1 MTPAPLSASC
11 RLLQL
16 RAVWLGR
23 IRLLMRFSLMST
35 SILLEPKIESCACG
49 CSSYSRQ
56 SLISNRTTPSNHTR
70 HTHSHTPSLTDGQKP
85 PRLDSWPSSL
95 RPAARDTTVFLFPHA
110 PPSLFRGKTT
120 EGVAGSVAVR
130 VGGAALL
137 RSRGKFVDDARTP
150 AAREALVLACLRH
163 LVAVARK
170 VGRHAGVL

>member
-11 RLLQL
+11 RVLQL

-49 CSSYSRQ
+49 CSSYSLQ

-70 HTHSHTPSLTDGQKP
+70 HTHSHTPPLTDGEKP
-85 PRLDSWPSSL
+85 PRLDSGRRL
-95 RPAARDTTVFLFPHA
+95 CDRPQEIHRFFFFAHA

>member
-1 MTPAPLSASC
+1 MVRNS
-11 RLLQL
+11 
-16 RAVWLGR
+16 
-23 IRLLMRFSLMST
+23 
-35 SILLEPKIESCACG
+35 
-49 CSSYSRQ
+49 
-56 SLISNRTTPSNHTR
+56 
-70 HTHSHTPSLTDGQKP
+70 
-85 PRLDSWPSSL
+85 
-95 RPAARDTTVFLFPHA
+95 RDTTVFLFPHA

-170 VGRHAGVL
+170 VGRHAGVLQGAWAVGAAAQAAGIHHD